1 MAKEVSV
8 SFKLGAT
15 LAGSYR
21 TAFQDAA
28 GQARMV
34 SQAIREMGNT
44 PVGQLGAALEKQGA
58 RLTGLAGKLEQA
70 EAKLAGLRAQ
80 AESAGAS
87 SSRFASRIK
96 AAESRVF
103 DLTAEL
109 ELNQKEMQGLALQ
122 AGKVSGSVQAL
133 QADYAGLV
141 RRMDQARAA
150 RSALQAHMANT
161 RALQAERQDLQSR
174 LLGTA
179 AVGATAAIPVKLAV
193 SAEDVFADLRK
204 VMDAPEE
211 VMQQLFADAQAMSSR
226 TGKSF
231 EDIVTIMTAAAQ
243 AGLGKTRE
251 EMLGVAEQATKMSIA
266 WGVSAEQAGKS
277 LATWQAAM
285 GLTAEQSRHTA
296 DVINALSNEM
306 NAEAGEIDQIFT
318 RMGPLMKASGFSTQ
332 NIAALATA
340 FKAAGAEVEVSGTAM
355 KNFVNVL
362 AAGES
367 GLTDARKGIY
377 KYLQIDPNELQKQ
390 LQTDAMGAVMRVL
403 QALQRV
409 RPEER
414 NSIMGQ
420 LFGQE
425 SLAAIAPLMSEYKTL
440 LKAVSI
446 ANSDVA
452 GSVDQ
457 EYANRMKT
465 TATSLAKVTQSARNL
480 GVTVGTALLPV
491 VGAVAEGGAS
501 VLNVVRDLAR
511 RFPRL
516 TGVVMGAGAG
526 IATLAVGGVALG
538 LVLNVLRTAA
548 NGLGGV
554 LLRMNAAQLA
564 AAGGAQTL
572 TFWQRAS
579 SLASLS
585 WRDVLAGVGGRL
597 MALTG
602 LLRGATLST
611 IALGT
616 VQRACAAGAA
626 ILSGGLRLVGVAL
639 RFAMGPMGVVF
650 TAVTVAAGLIID
662 NWSTV
667 GPFFHSLWSGI
678 VSVFQWAWGII
689 KGIMDSVAE
698 AATWIGKKI
707 DEMPVLGSAKRGIG
721 KAIGWFSGEDEKA
734 QPAANAKAAAEQS
747 AAPNAKAAADT
758 ASSAKAPPMPDLPKV
773 PDTKASASL
782 QGLAGGGSDEEYFK
796 QSFNDFMAAEEA
808 AKKKGKKGSGS
819 RASSGTTVV
828 TLAGDNSRP
837 QTLFI
842 PAGSRTPVPVT
853 TGATPQASGRVG
865 IPTVLPQMITVPAPV
880 QAAGHVDV
888 PQALPTTAGA
898 LTALPRMITSPM
910 SAQAAGHVGKPTA
923 LPRTPARLARRGG
936 FTAQAAG
943 NNGQIMVDLTQNFSL
958 MSSDPRA
965 VRRVLES
972 IKPDM
977 ETLIRRALDKIA
989 SDRRRT
995 AYA

>member
-58 RLTGLAGKLEQA
+58 RLTGLAGKLEKA

-122 AGKVSGSVQAL
+122 AGKVSGSLQDL

-141 RRMDQARAA
+141 KRMEQARAA

-161 RALQAERQDLQSR
+161 RALQAERQELQSR

-211 VMQQLFADAQAMSSR
+211 VMQQLFADAQEQSNR

-231 EDIVTIMTAAAQ
+231 EEVVTIMTAGAQ

-251 EMLGVAEQATKMSIA
+251 EMLGVTEQATKMSIA

-277 LATWQAAM
+277 LATWRASM

-296 DVINALSNEM
+296 DVINALGNEM
-306 NAEAGEIDQIFT
+306 NAEAGEIDKVFT
-318 RMGPLMKASGFSTQ
+318 EVGPLMKSTGMATQ
-332 NIAALATA
+332 DIAALAATLEA
-340 FKAAGAEVEVSGTAM
+340 SGAAPDKAATAM
-355 KNFVNVL
+355 KNFLKVI
-362 AAGES
+362 AAGPAA
-367 GLTDARKGIY
+367 LTDERKAIY
-377 KYLQIDPNELQKQ
+377 KYLQLDPAELQKQ
-390 LQTDAMGAVMRVL
+390 LQTDAKGAIMRVL
-403 QALQRV
+403 EALQRV

-414 NSIMGQ
+414 NSISTL
-420 LFGQE
+420 LFGDE
-425 SLAAIAPLMSEYKTL
+425 SLMAIMPLLTKIDTL
-440 LKAVSI
+440 RDAFRI

-465 TATSLAKVTQSARNL
+465 TATAVARLTQSARNL

-491 VGAVAEGGAS
+491 VGAVADKGAA
-501 VLNVVRDLAR
+501 VLGTLRDLAR

-548 NGLGGV
+548 NGFGGV

-585 WRDVLAGVGGRL
+585 WRDVLTGVGGKL
-597 MALTG
+597 SALTG
-602 LLRGATLST
+602 LLRGARLST
-611 IALGT
+611 VAFT
-616 VQRACAAGAA
+616 AVQGICAAGTAV
-626 ILSGGLRLVGVAL
+626 LSGGLRLVGVAL
-639 RFAMGPMGVVF
+639 RFAMGPMGLVF

-667 GPFFHSLWSGI
+667 GPFFRSLWSGI
-678 VSVFQWAWGII
+678 VGVFQWAWGII
-689 KGIMDSVAE
+689 KRIMDSVAE

-707 DEMPVLGSAKRGIG
+707 DEMPVLGSAKRGIST
-721 KAIGWFSGEDEKA
+721 AIDWFSGDDEKE
-734 QPAANAKAAAEQS
+734 QPAANAKAATEQS
-747 AAPNAKAAADT
+747 AAPNAKAAADKT
-758 ASSAKAPPMPDLPKV
+758 SAIEAPPMPDLPKA

-782 QGLAGGGSDEEYFK
+782 QGLAAGGGGDEEYFK
-796 QSFNDFMAAEEA
+796 QSFNDFMAAEKA

-819 RASSGTTVV
+819 RAAGGTTVV
-828 TLAGDNSRP
+828 TLAGDNSQV

-842 PAGSRTPVPVT
+842 PAGSRTGSSLSTT
-853 TGATPQASGRVG
+853 TGTAIQTSGRVG
-865 IPTVLPQMITVPAPV
+865 T
-880 QAAGHVDV
+880 
-888 PQALPTTAGA
+888 
-898 LTALPRMITSPM
+898 
-910 SAQAAGHVGKPTA
+910 PTA
-923 LPRTPARLARRGG
+923 LPQTPARLARRGG
-936 FTAQAAG
+936 NAAQAAG
-943 NNGQIMVDLTQNFSL
+943 SNGQIMVDLTQNFSL

-977 ETLIRRALDKIA
+977 EALIRRALDKIA

>member
-58 RLTGLAGKLEQA
+58 KLTGLAGKLEQA

-109 ELNQKEMQGLALQ
+109 ALNQKEMQGLALQ

-161 RALQAERQDLQSR
+161 RALQAERQELQSR

-211 VMQQLFADAQAMSSR
+211 VIQQLFADAQAMSSR

-231 EDIVTIMTAAAQ
+231 EDVVAIMTAAAQ

-306 NAEAGEIDQIFT
+306 NAEAGDIDQIFT

-377 KYLQIDPNELQKQ
+377 KYLQIDPNELQRQ

-440 LKAVSI
+440 LKAVNI

-611 IALGT
+611 IALST
-616 VQRACAAGAA
+616 VQRVCAAGAA

-678 VSVFQWAWGII
+678 VGVFQWAWGII

-698 AATWIGKKI
+698 AVTWIGQKI

-721 KAIGWFSGEDEKA
+721 KAIDWFSGDDKKE
-734 QPAANAKAAAEQS
+734 QPAASAKAAAEQS
-747 AAPNAKAAADT
+747 AAPNAKSAADT
-758 ASSAKAPPMPDLPKV
+758 ASSAKAPQMPDLPKGPRSKA
-773 PDTKASASL
+773 PDSLTSLASAS
-782 QGLAGGGSDEEYFK
+782 GSEPDYFK
-796 QSFNDFMAAEEA
+796 QSFNDFNAAEEA
-808 AKKKGKKGSGS
+808 AKKKGKKGSGGGGS
-819 RASSGTTVV
+819 RASASGTTVV
-828 TLAGDNSRP
+828 TLAGDNSQV

-842 PAGSRTPVPVT
+842 PAGSRTGSSLSTT
-853 TGATPQASGRVG
+853 TGTAIQTSGRVG
-865 IPTVLPQMITVPAPV
+865 T
-880 QAAGHVDV
+880 
-888 PQALPTTAGA
+888 
-898 LTALPRMITSPM
+898 
-910 SAQAAGHVGKPTA
+910 PTA
-923 LPRTPARLARRGG
+923 LPQTPARLARRGG
-936 FTAQAAG
+936 TTAQAAG
-943 NNGQIMVDLTQNFSL
+943 SNGQIMVDLTQNFSL

-977 ETLIRRALDKIA
+977 EALIRRALDKIA

>member
-109 ELNQKEMQGLALQ
+109 ALNQKEMQGLALQ

-141 RRMDQARAA
+141 RRMEQARAA

-161 RALQAERQDLQSR
+161 RALQAERQELQSR

-211 VMQQLFADAQAMSSR
+211 VIQQLLADAQAMSNR

-231 EDIVTIMTAAAQ
+231 EDVVAIMTAAAQ

-296 DVINALSNEM
+296 NVINALSNEM
-306 NAEAGEIDQIFT
+306 NAEAGDIDQIFT

-377 KYLQIDPNELQKQ
+377 KYLQIDPNELQRQ

-440 LKAVSI
+440 LKAVNI

-480 GVTVGTALLPV
+480 GITVGTALLPV
-491 VGAVAEGGAS
+491 VGAAAEGGAS

-548 NGLGGV
+548 NGFGGM
-554 LLRMNAAQLA
+554 LLRMNAAQLT

-585 WRDVLAGVGGRL
+585 WRDTLVGVGGRL
-597 MALTG
+597 SALTG
-602 LLRGATLST
+602 LLRGTTLST
-611 IALGT
+611 IALST
-616 VQRACAAGAA
+616 SQRACAAGAA
-626 ILSGGLRLVGVAL
+626 TLSGGLRLVGVAL

-747 AAPNAKAAADT
+747 AAPNAKAATDT
-758 ASSAKAPPMPDLPKV
+758 ASAAKAPKMPDLPKGKSTSSTALADLSAPSGSE
-773 PDTKASASL
+773 PD
-782 QGLAGGGSDEEYFK
+782 YFK
-796 QSFNDFMAAEEA
+796 QSFNDFSAAEEA
-808 AKKKGKKGSGS
+808 AKKKGKKGSSGGGGS
-819 RASSGTTVV
+819 RASASGTTVV

-842 PAGSRTPVPVT
+842 PAGSRTGSSLSTT
-853 TGATPQASGRVG
+853 TGTAIQTSGRVG
-865 IPTVLPQMITVPAPV
+865 T
-880 QAAGHVDV
+880 
-888 PQALPTTAGA
+888 
-898 LTALPRMITSPM
+898 
-910 SAQAAGHVGKPTA
+910 PTA
-923 LPRTPARLARRGG
+923 LPQTPARLARRGG
-936 FTAQAAG
+936 TTAQASG
-943 NNGQIMVDLTQNFSL
+943 SNGQIMVDLTQNFSL

-977 ETLIRRALDKIA
+977 EALIRRALDKIA

>member
-1 MAKEVSV
+1 MAREIAL
-8 SFKLGAT
+8 SF
-15 LAGSYR
+15 
-21 TAFQDAA
+21 
-28 GQARMV
+28 
-34 SQAIREMGNT
+34 
-44 PVGQLGAALEKQGA
+44 ALGA
-58 RLTGLAGKLEQA
+58 RLQSGFTATFRSASDQAKAVSQSLRDMERTPVAKVGAQRTKIRELSESLKEARGELDNLWQRASQAGTMTTIMARQIEQA
-70 EAKLAGLRAQ
+70 ERRVRTCTGALNRQTAAYRESLAQVAQTRGSVRGL
-80 AESAGAS
+80 
-87 SSRFASRIK
+87 
-96 AAESRVF
+96 AAEYGHLSAQMDRARAVQ
-103 DLTAEL
+103 TAMAA
-109 ELNQKEMQGLALQ
+109 NRSQAGALQ
-122 AGKVSGSVQAL
+122 AQ
-133 QADYAGLV
+133 
-141 RRMDQARAA
+141 RA
-150 RSALQAHMANT
+150 
-161 RALQAERQDLQSR
+161 DLQGR

-465 TATSLAKVTQSARNL
+465 TATSLAKITQSARNL

-491 VGAVAEGGAS
+491 VGAVAEKGAS

-548 NGLGGV
+548 NGFGGM
-554 LLRMNAAQLA
+554 LLRMNAAQLT
-564 AAGGAQTL
+564 AAGGARTL

-585 WRDVLAGVGGRL
+585 WRDVLTGVGGKL
-597 MALTG
+597 SALTG
-602 LLRGATLST
+602 LLRGARLST
-611 IALGT
+611 VAFT
-616 VQRACAAGAA
+616 AVQGICAAGTAV
-626 ILSGGLRLVGVAL
+626 LSGGLRLVGVAL
-639 RFAMGPMGVVF
+639 RFAMGPMGLVF

-667 GPFFHSLWSGI
+667 GPFFRSLWNGI
-678 VSVFQWAWGII
+678 VGVFQWAWGII
-689 KGIMDSVAE
+689 KRIMDSVAE

-707 DEMPVLGSAKRGIG
+707 DEMPVLGSAKRGIS
-721 KAIGWFSGEDEKA
+721 KAIDWFSGDDEKE
-734 QPAANAKAAAEQS
+734 QPAANAKAATEQS
-747 AAPNAKAAADT
+747 AAPNAKAAADKT
-758 ASSAKAPPMPDLPKV
+758 SAIEAPPMPDLPKA

-782 QGLAGGGSDEEYFK
+782 QGLAAGGGGDEEYFK
-796 QSFNDFMAAEEA
+796 QSFNDFMAAEKA

-819 RASSGTTVV
+819 RAAGGTTVV

-837 QTLFI
+837 QSLFI
-842 PAGSRTPVPVT
+842 PAGSRTGSSLST
-853 TGATPQASGRVG
+853 TAGTATQAAGRVG
-865 IPTVLPQMITVPAPV
+865 IPTALPQ
-880 QAAGHVDV
+880 
-888 PQALPTTAGA
+888 
-898 LTALPRMITSPM
+898 
-910 SAQAAGHVGKPTA
+910 
-923 LPRTPARLARRGG
+923 TPARLARRGG
-936 FTAQAAG
+936 STAQASG

-958 MSSDPRA
+958 MSSDPRS

-977 ETLIRRALDKIA
+977 EALIRRALDKIA

>member
-58 RLTGLAGKLEQA
+58 KLTGLAGKLEKA

-80 AESAGAS
+80 ADSAGAA

-109 ELNQKEMQGLALQ
+109 EINKKEMQGLALQ

-141 RRMDQARAA
+141 RRMEQARAA
-150 RSALQAHMANT
+150 RSALQAHMANS

-231 EDIVTIMTAAAQ
+231 EDIVAIMTAAAQ

-318 RMGPLMKASGFSTQ
+318 RMGPLMKASGFATQ
-332 NIAALATA
+332 DIAALATA
-340 FKAAGAEVEVSGTAM
+340 FKAAGAEIDVSGTAM

-362 AAGES
+362 AAGS
-367 GLTDARKGIY
+367 ATLTDNQKSIY

-403 QALQRV
+403 EALQRV

-414 NSIMGQ
+414 NALSTL
-420 LFGQE
+420 LFGKE
-425 SLAAIAPLMSEYKTL
+425 SIAAIAPLMTELKTL
-440 LKAVSI
+440 RQAVSI
-446 ANSDVA
+446 ANSDVS

-548 NGLGGV
+548 NGFGGM

-564 AAGGAQTL
+564 AAGGARTL

-611 IALGT
+611 IALST
-616 VQRACAAGAA
+616 VQRVCAAGMAV
-626 ILSGGLRLVGVAL
+626 LSGGLRLVGVAL

-678 VSVFQWAWGII
+678 VGVFQWAWGII

-698 AATWIGKKI
+698 AVTWIGQKI
-707 DEMPVLGSAKRGIG
+707 DEMPVLG
-721 KAIGWFSGEDEKA
+721 KAIDWFSGDDKKE
-734 QPAANAKAAAEQS
+734 QPAASAKAAAEQS

-758 ASSAKAPPMPDLPKV
+758 ASAAKAPPMPDLPKV

-808 AKKKGKKGSGS
+808 AKKKGKNGGGS

-828 TLAGDNSRP
+828 TLAGDNSQV

-842 PAGSRTPVPVT
+842 PAGSRTGSSLSTT
-853 TGATPQASGRVG
+853 TGTAIQTSGRVG
-865 IPTVLPQMITVPAPV
+865 T
-880 QAAGHVDV
+880 
-888 PQALPTTAGA
+888 
-898 LTALPRMITSPM
+898 
-910 SAQAAGHVGKPTA
+910 PTA
-923 LPRTPARLARRGG
+923 LPQTPARLARRGG
-936 FTAQAAG
+936 NAAQAAG
-943 NNGQIMVDLTQNFSL
+943 SNGQIMVDLTQNFSL

-977 ETLIRRALDKIA
+977 EALIRRALDKIA

>member
-1 MAKEVSV
+1 
-8 SFKLGAT
+8 
-15 LAGSYR
+15 
-21 TAFQDAA
+21 
-28 GQARMV
+28 
-34 SQAIREMGNT
+34 
-44 PVGQLGAALEKQGA
+44 
-58 RLTGLAGKLEQA
+58 
-70 EAKLAGLRAQ
+70 
-80 AESAGAS
+80 
-87 SSRFASRIK
+87 
-96 AAESRVF
+96 
-103 DLTAEL
+103 
-109 ELNQKEMQGLALQ
+109 
-122 AGKVSGSVQAL
+122 
-133 QADYAGLV
+133 
-141 RRMDQARAA
+141 
-150 RSALQAHMANT
+150 
-161 RALQAERQDLQSR
+161 
-174 LLGTA
+174 
-179 AVGATAAIPVKLAV
+179 
-193 SAEDVFADLRK
+193 
-204 VMDAPEE
+204 
-211 VMQQLFADAQAMSSR
+211 
-226 TGKSF
+226 
-231 EDIVTIMTAAAQ
+231 MT
-243 AGLGKTRE
+243 
-251 EMLGVAEQATKMSIA
+251 S
-266 WGVSAEQAGKS
+266 
-277 LATWQAAM
+277 
-285 GLTAEQSRHTA
+285 
-296 DVINALSNEM
+296 
-306 NAEAGEIDQIFT
+306 
-318 RMGPLMKASGFSTQ
+318 
-332 NIAALATA
+332 
-340 FKAAGAEVEVSGTAM
+340 
-355 KNFVNVL
+355 
-362 AAGES
+362 
-367 GLTDARKGIY
+367 
-377 KYLQIDPNELQKQ
+377 
-390 LQTDAMGAVMRVL
+390 
-403 QALQRV
+403 
-409 RPEER
+409 
-414 NSIMGQ
+414 
-420 LFGQE
+420 
-425 SLAAIAPLMSEYKTL
+425 
-440 LKAVSI
+440 
-446 ANSDVA
+446 
-452 GSVDQ
+452 
-457 EYANRMKT
+457 
-465 TATSLAKVTQSARNL
+465 TQSARNL

-564 AAGGAQTL
+564 AAGGARTL

-616 VQRACAAGAA
+616 VQRACAAGMAV
-626 ILSGGLRLVGVAL
+626 LSGGLRLVGVAL

-678 VSVFQWAWGII
+678 VGVFQWAWGII

-698 AATWIGKKI
+698 AVTWIGQKI

-721 KAIGWFSGEDEKA
+721 KAIDWFSGDDKKE

-758 ASSAKAPPMPDLPKV
+758 ASAAKAPPMPDLPKV

-842 PAGSRTPVPVT
+842 PAGSRTGSSLSTT
-853 TGATPQASGRVG
+853 TGTAIQTSGRVG
-865 IPTVLPQMITVPAPV
+865 T
-880 QAAGHVDV
+880 
-888 PQALPTTAGA
+888 
-898 LTALPRMITSPM
+898 
-910 SAQAAGHVGKPTA
+910 PTA
-923 LPRTPARLARRGG
+923 LPQTPARLARRGG
-936 FTAQAAG
+936 NAAQAAG

-977 ETLIRRALDKIA
+977 EALIRRALDKIA

>member
-1 MAKEVSV
+1 MAREIAL
-8 SFKLGAT
+8 SF
-15 LAGSYR
+15 
-21 TAFQDAA
+21 
-28 GQARMV
+28 
-34 SQAIREMGNT
+34 
-44 PVGQLGAALEKQGA
+44 ALGA
-58 RLTGLAGKLEQA
+58 RLQSGFTATFRSASDQAKAVSQSLRDMERTPVAKVGAQRTKIRELSESLKEARGELDNLWQRASQAGTMTTIMARQIEQA
-70 EAKLAGLRAQ
+70 ERRVRTCTGALNRQTAAYRESLAQVAQTRGSVRGL
-80 AESAGAS
+80 
-87 SSRFASRIK
+87 
-96 AAESRVF
+96 AAEYGHLSAQMDRARAVQ
-103 DLTAEL
+103 TAMAA
-109 ELNQKEMQGLALQ
+109 NRSQAGALQ
-122 AGKVSGSVQAL
+122 AQ
-133 QADYAGLV
+133 
-141 RRMDQARAA
+141 RA
-150 RSALQAHMANT
+150 
-161 RALQAERQDLQSR
+161 DLQGR

-318 RMGPLMKASGFSTQ
+318 RMGPLMKASGFATQ
-332 NIAALATA
+332 DIAALATA
-340 FKAAGAEVEVSGTAM
+340 FKAAGAEIDVSGTAM

-362 AAGES
+362 AAGS
-367 GLTDARKGIY
+367 ATLTDNQKSIY

-403 QALQRV
+403 EALQRV

-414 NSIMGQ
+414 NALSTL
-420 LFGQE
+420 LFGKE
-425 SLAAIAPLMSEYKTL
+425 SIAAIAPLMTELKTL
-440 LKAVSI
+440 RQAVSI

-465 TATSLAKVTQSARNL
+465 TATAVARLTQSARNL

-491 VGAVAEGGAS
+491 VGAVADKGAA
-501 VLNVVRDLAR
+501 VLGTLRDLAR
-511 RFPRL
+511 GFPRL

-526 IATLAVGGVALG
+526 LATLAVGGVALG

-548 NGLGGV
+548 NGFGGM
-554 LLRMNAAQLA
+554 LLRMNAAQLT
-564 AAGGAQTL
+564 AAGGARTL

-585 WRDVLAGVGGRL
+585 WRDVLTGVGGKL
-597 MALTG
+597 SALTG
-602 LLRGATLST
+602 LLRGARLST
-611 IALGT
+611 VAFAA
-616 VQRACAAGAA
+616 VQGICAAGTAV
-626 ILSGGLRLVGVAL
+626 LSGGLRLVGVAL
-639 RFAMGPMGVVF
+639 RFAMGPMGLVF

-667 GPFFHSLWSGI
+667 GPFFRSLWNGI
-678 VSVFQWAWGII
+678 VGVFQWAWGII
-689 KGIMDSVAE
+689 KRIMDSVAE

-707 DEMPVLGSAKRGIG
+707 DEMPVLGSAKRGIS
-721 KAIGWFSGEDEKA
+721 KAIDWFSGDDEKE
-734 QPAANAKAAAEQS
+734 QPAANAKAATEQS
-747 AAPNAKAAADT
+747 AAPNAKAAADKT
-758 ASSAKAPPMPDLPKV
+758 SAIEAPPMPDLPKA

-782 QGLAGGGSDEEYFK
+782 QGLAAGGGDEEYFK

-808 AKKKGKKGSGS
+808 AKKKGKNGGGS
-819 RASSGTTVV
+819 RAAGGTTVV

-837 QTLFI
+837 QSLFI
-842 PAGSRTPVPVT
+842 PAGSRTGSSLST
-853 TGATPQASGRVG
+853 TAGTATQAAGRVG
-865 IPTVLPQMITVPAPV
+865 T
-880 QAAGHVDV
+880 
-888 PQALPTTAGA
+888 
-898 LTALPRMITSPM
+898 
-910 SAQAAGHVGKPTA
+910 PTA
-923 LPRTPARLARRGG
+923 LPQTPARLARRGG
-936 FTAQAAG
+936 STAQAAG

-977 ETLIRRALDKIA
+977 EALIRRALDKIA

>member
-1 MAKEVSV
+1 MAREIAL
-8 SFKLGAT
+8 SFALGARLQSGFT
-15 LAGSYR
+15 A
-21 TAFQDAA
+21 AFQSASS
-28 GQARMV
+28 QAKAV
-34 SQAIREMGNT
+34 SQAIRDMERT
-44 PVGQLGAALEKQGA
+44 PVGKIGAAMSTQQEKIRGLSGSLKDA
-58 RLTGLAGKLEQA
+58 RGELDGLWQRASQAGTMTTVMARQIEQA
-70 EAKLAGLRAQ
+70 EARVRRLSGALSRQTATYRETVAQ
-80 AESAGAS
+80 AASTSGSVRALTRDYAQLSAQLERA
-87 SSRFASRIK
+87 RAVQTAM
-96 AAESRVF
+96 AANRSQ
-103 DLTAEL
+103 A
-109 ELNQKEMQGLALQ
+109 GALQ
-122 AGKVSGSVQAL
+122 AQ
-133 QADYAGLV
+133 
-141 RRMDQARAA
+141 RA
-150 RSALQAHMANT
+150 
-161 RALQAERQDLQSR
+161 DLQGR

-179 AVGATAAIPVKLAV
+179 AVGASVALPVKLAI
-193 SAEDVFADLRK
+193 SAEDTFADLRK
-204 VMDAPEE
+204 VMDAPES
-211 VMQQLFADAQAMSSR
+211 VMQQVFSDAQEMSNR

-231 EDIVTIMTAAAQ
+231 EDVVTIMTAAAQ
-243 AGLGKTRE
+243 AGLGTTRE
-251 EMLGVAEQATKMSIA
+251 QLLGVADQAVKMSIA

-285 GLTAEQSRHTA
+285 GLTSEQSMHTA
-296 DVINALSNEM
+296 DVINALSNAM

-318 RMGPLMKASGFSTQ
+318 RMGPLMKGTGFATQ
-332 NIAALATA
+332 DIAALATA

-377 KYLQIDPNELQKQ
+377 KYLQIDPNELQRQ

-440 LKAVSI
+440 RQAVSI
-446 ANSDVA
+446 ANSDVS

-491 VGAVAEGGAS
+491 VGAVAEKGAS

-526 IATLAVGGVALG
+526 IAALAVGGVALG

-548 NGLGGV
+548 NGFGGM
-554 LLRMNAAQLA
+554 LLRMNAAQLT
-564 AAGGAQTL
+564 AAGGARTL

-585 WRDVLAGVGGRL
+585 WRDVLTGVGGKL
-597 MALTG
+597 SALTG
-602 LLRGATLST
+602 LLRGARLST
-611 IALGT
+611 VAFT
-616 VQRACAAGAA
+616 AVQGICAAGTAV
-626 ILSGGLRLVGVAL
+626 LSGGLRLVGVAL

-678 VSVFQWAWGII
+678 VGVFQWAWGII
-689 KGIMDSVAE
+689 KRIMDSVAE
-698 AATWIGKKI
+698 AATWVGKKI

-721 KAIGWFSGEDEKA
+721 KAIGWFSGDDKKE
-734 QPAANAKAAAEQS
+734 QPAANAKAAAEQN
-747 AAPNAKAAADT
+747 AAPNAKAAADK
-758 ASSAKAPPMPDLPKV
+758 ASAIEAPPMPDLPKA
-773 PDTKASASL
+773 PDTKNLASL
-782 QGLAGGGSDEEYFK
+782 QGLAAGGGDEEYFK

-819 RASSGTTVV
+819 RASGGTTVV
-828 TLAGDNSRP
+828 TLAGDNSQV

-842 PAGSRTPVPVT
+842 PAGSRTGVPLPT
-853 TGATPQASGRVG
+853 TAGRSTLLSR
-865 IPTVLPQMITVPAPV
+865 TVAVAAPV
-880 QAAGHVDV
+880 QAAG
-888 PQALPTTAGA
+888 
-898 LTALPRMITSPM
+898 R
-910 SAQAAGHVGKPTA
+910 VGTPTA
-923 LPRTPARLARRGG
+923 LPQTPARLARRGG
-936 FTAQAAG
+936 TTAQAAAP
-943 NNGQIMVDLTQNFSL
+943 GQIMVDLTQNFSL

-977 ETLIRRALDKIA
+977 EALIRRALDKIA

>member
-58 RLTGLAGKLEQA
+58 KLTGLAGKLEQA

-109 ELNQKEMQGLALQ
+109 ALNQKEMQGLALQ

-150 RSALQAHMANT
+150 RSALQTHMANT
-161 RALQAERQDLQSR
+161 RALQAERQELQSR

-231 EDIVTIMTAAAQ
+231 EDVVAIMTAAAQ

-296 DVINALSNEM
+296 NVINALSNEM

-678 VSVFQWAWGII
+678 VGVFQWAWGII

-698 AATWIGKKI
+698 AVTWIGQKI

-721 KAIGWFSGEDEKA
+721 KAIGWFSGDDKKE
-734 QPAANAKAAAEQS
+734 QPAASAKAAAEQS

-758 ASSAKAPPMPDLPKV
+758 ASSAKAPQMPDLPKGPRSKA
-773 PDTKASASL
+773 PDSLTGLASAS
-782 QGLAGGGSDEEYFK
+782 GSEPDYFK
-796 QSFNDFMAAEEA
+796 QSFNDFNAAEEA
-808 AKKKGKKGSGS
+808 AKKKGKKGSGGGGS
-819 RASSGTTVV
+819 RASASGTTVV

-842 PAGSRTPVPVT
+842 PAGSRTPIPVT
-853 TGATPQASGRVG
+853 TGTATQAAGRVG
-865 IPTVLPQMITVPAPV
+865 TPMALPQ
-880 QAAGHVDV
+880 
-888 PQALPTTAGA
+888 
-898 LTALPRMITSPM
+898 
-910 SAQAAGHVGKPTA
+910 
-923 LPRTPARLARRGG
+923 TPARLARRGG
-936 FTAQAAG
+936 NTAQASG
-943 NNGQIMVDLTQNFSL
+943 NNGRIMVDLTQNFSL

-977 ETLIRRALDKIA
+977 EALIRRALDKID

>member
-1 MAKEVSV
+1 MAREIAL
-8 SFKLGAT
+8 SFALGARLQSGFT
-15 LAGSYR
+15 A
-21 TAFQDAA
+21 AFQSASS
-28 GQARMV
+28 QAKAV
-34 SQAIREMGNT
+34 SQAIRDMERT
-44 PVGQLGAALEKQGA
+44 PVGKIGAAMSTQQEKIRGLSGSLKDA
-58 RLTGLAGKLEQA
+58 RGELDGLWQRASQAGTMTTVMARQIEQA
-70 EAKLAGLRAQ
+70 EARVRRLSGALSRQTATYRETVAQ
-80 AESAGAS
+80 AVSTSGSVRALTRDYAQLSAQLERA
-87 SSRFASRIK
+87 RAVQTAM
-96 AAESRVF
+96 AANRSQ
-103 DLTAEL
+103 A
-109 ELNQKEMQGLALQ
+109 GALQ
-122 AGKVSGSVQAL
+122 AQ
-133 QADYAGLV
+133 
-141 RRMDQARAA
+141 RA
-150 RSALQAHMANT
+150 
-161 RALQAERQDLQSR
+161 DLQGR

-277 LATWQAAM
+277 LATWRAAM

-296 DVINALSNEM
+296 NVINALSNEM
-306 NAEAGEIDQIFT
+306 NAEAGEIDKVFT
-318 RMGPLMKASGFSTQ
+318 EVGPLMKSTGMATQ
-332 NIAALATA
+332 DIAALAATLEA
-340 FKAAGAEVEVSGTAM
+340 SGAAPDKAATAM
-355 KNFVNVL
+355 KNFLKVI
-362 AAGES
+362 AAGPAA
-367 GLTDARKGIY
+367 LTDERKSIY
-377 KYLQIDPNELQKQ
+377 KYLQLDPAELQKQ
-390 LQTDAMGAVMRVL
+390 LQTDAKGAIMRVL
-403 QALQRV
+403 EALQRV

-414 NSIMGQ
+414 NSISTL
-420 LFGQE
+420 LFGDD
-425 SLAAIAPLMSEYKTL
+425 SLMAIMPLLTRIDTL
-440 LKAVSI
+440 RDAFRI

-480 GVTVGTALLPV
+480 GITVGTALLPV
-491 VGAVAEGGAS
+491 VGAAAEGGAS
-501 VLNVVRDLAR
+501 VLGVIRDLAR

-526 IATLAVGGVALG
+526 VAALAVGGVALG

-548 NGLGGV
+548 NGFGGM
-554 LLRMNAAQLA
+554 LLRMNAAQFT
-564 AAGGAQTL
+564 AAGGARTL

-585 WRDVLAGVGGRL
+585 WRDVLTGVGGKL
-597 MALTG
+597 SALTG
-602 LLRGATLST
+602 LLRGARLST
-611 IALGT
+611 VAFT
-616 VQRACAAGAA
+616 AVQGICAAGTAV
-626 ILSGGLRLVGVAL
+626 LSGGLRLVGVAL

-678 VSVFQWAWGII
+678 VGVFQWAWGII

-698 AATWIGKKI
+698 AVTWVGKKI
-707 DEMPVLGSAKRGIG
+707 DEMPVLGSAKRGIS
-721 KAIGWFSGEDEKA
+721 KAIDWFSGDDEKEQA
-734 QPAANAKAAAEQS
+734 AANAKAAAEQN
-747 AAPNAKAAADT
+747 AAPNAKAAADK
-758 ASSAKAPPMPDLPKV
+758 ASAIEAPPMPDLPKA
-773 PDTKASASL
+773 PDTKNLASL
-782 QGLAGGGSDEEYFK
+782 QGLAAGGGDEEYFK

-808 AKKKGKKGSGS
+808 AKKKGKKGSGGGGS
-819 RASSGTTVV
+819 RASASGTTVV
-828 TLAGDNSRP
+828 TLAGDNSQV

-842 PAGSRTPVPVT
+842 PAGSRTGSSLSTT
-853 TGATPQASGRVG
+853 TGTAIQTSGRVG
-865 IPTVLPQMITVPAPV
+865 T
-880 QAAGHVDV
+880 
-888 PQALPTTAGA
+888 
-898 LTALPRMITSPM
+898 
-910 SAQAAGHVGKPTA
+910 PTA
-923 LPRTPARLARRGG
+923 LPQTPARLARRGG
-936 FTAQAAG
+936 NAAQASG
-943 NNGQIMVDLTQNFSL
+943 SNGQIMVDLTQHFSL

-977 ETLIRRALDKIA
+977 EALIRRALDKIA

>member
-161 RALQAERQDLQSR
+161 RALQAERQELQSR

-306 NAEAGEIDQIFT
+306 NAEAGDIDQIFT
-318 RMGPLMKASGFSTQ
+318 RMGPLLKASGFATQ
-332 NIAALATA
+332 DIAALATA
-340 FKAAGAEVEVSGTAM
+340 FKAAGAEIDVSGTAM

-362 AAGES
+362 AAGS
-367 GLTDARKGIY
+367 ATLTDNQKSIY

-403 QALQRV
+403 EALQRV

-414 NSIMGQ
+414 NALSTL
-420 LFGQE
+420 LFGKE
-425 SLAAIAPLMSEYKTL
+425 SIAAIAPLMTELKTL
-440 LKAVSI
+440 RQAVSI
-446 ANSDVA
+446 ANSDVS

-465 TATSLAKVTQSARNL
+465 TATSLAKITQSARNL

-491 VGAVAEGGAS
+491 VGAVAEKGAS

-585 WRDVLAGVGGRL
+585 WRDVLAGVGGKL
-597 MALTG
+597 SALTG
-602 LLRGATLST
+602 LLRGARLST
-611 IALGT
+611 VAFAA
-616 VQRACAAGAA
+616 VQGICAAGTAV
-626 ILSGGLRLVGVAL
+626 LSGGLRLVGVAL

-734 QPAANAKAAAEQS
+734 QPAASAKAAAEQS
-747 AAPNAKAAADT
+747 AAPNAKAAADK
-758 ASSAKAPPMPDLPKV
+758 ASAIEAPPMPDLPKA

-782 QGLAGGGSDEEYFK
+782 QGLAAGGGSDEEYFK

-808 AKKKGKKGSGS
+808 AKKKGKKGSGGGSGS
-819 RASSGTTVV
+819 RAAGGTTVV

-837 QTLFI
+837 QSLFI
-842 PAGSRTPVPVT
+842 PAGSRTGSSLST
-853 TGATPQASGRVG
+853 TAGTATQAAGRVG
-865 IPTVLPQMITVPAPV
+865 IPTALPQ
-880 QAAGHVDV
+880 
-888 PQALPTTAGA
+888 
-898 LTALPRMITSPM
+898 
-910 SAQAAGHVGKPTA
+910 
-923 LPRTPARLARRGG
+923 TPARLARRGG
-936 FTAQAAG
+936 NTAQASG

-977 ETLIRRALDKIA
+977 EALIRRALDKIA